1 MKKFFDKSKE
11 EDIRRDIESAKIALS
26 CLFAQCIVGGFNI
39 AELILELTKGKDVS
53 VRTLLDEAAAELTE
67 KIMPGIDWA
76 GLSVGSRSADSLL
89 STRYKI
95 TASIYS
101 FWEEIK
107 DFEKEAKIL
116 LYRLGFPDIWV
127 LRDNVLVVDTN
138 KLEALIQSEC
148 ECNFTKEDEAEL
160 KLIEELSKCHRKG
173 FYPAAFI
180 SSDGIGADVQA
191 YSRWLKSRN

>member
-11 EDIRRDIESAKIALS
+11 EDIRRDTESAKIALS

-53 VRTLLDEAAAELTE
+53 VKMLLDQAAAELTE

-76 GLSVGSRSADSLL
+76 GLTVGSKSADSLL
-89 STRYKI
+89 STRQKI

-101 FWEEIK
+101 FWGEIK

-116 LYRLGFPDIWV
+116 LYRLGFPDIWEI
-127 LRDNVLVVDTN
+127 RDNVLIVNPN
-138 KLEALIQSEC
+138 KLESFIKSEC
-148 ECNFTKEDEAEL
+148 EYNFTKEDEAGL
-160 KLIEELSKCHRKG
+160 KLIEELSKAHRND
-173 FYPAAFI
+173 FYPEVFV
-180 SSDGIGADVQA
+180 SFDNSGVDLEA
-191 YSRWLKSRN
+191 YARWLKSSK